1 MLGTLPVLTLESVT
15 AGASLLDGLSEIGN
29 PGEAYDTTAAGT
41 VSLSLVGGSTVTELT
56 DDQDNDLPTDSPDY
70 VNYGTEASSAGDKID
85 RSSWF

>member
-15 AGASLLDGLSEIGN
+15 AGESIPNGLSEIGN
-29 PGEAYDTTAAGT
+29 PGETEGTTAGT
-41 VSLSLVGGSTVTELT
+41 IGFTLGSTVTELT

-70 VNYGTEASSAGDKID
+70 VNEGTEASSASDKID